1 MFYLMLPSDCVL
13 PFRGWAKLRSRL
25 EEANQR
31 KEMFISIATELMLRQ
46 KNLKTKVYVPG
57 FTSS

>member
-1 MFYLMLPSDCVL
+1 MLPSDCVL

>member
-1 MFYLMLPSDCVL
+1 MFHLMLPSDCVF

-31 KEMFISIATELMLRQ
+31 KEMFISIAAELMMRQ
-46 KNLKTKVYVPG
+46 KNSKAKVYVPG

>member
-1 MFYLMLPSDCVL
+1 MLPSDCVL
-13 PFRGWAKLRSRL
+13 PFRGWAKIRTRL

-31 KEMFISIATELMLRQ
+31 KELFVSIAAELMMRQ
-46 KNLKTKVYVPG
+46 KNSKAKGYVPG